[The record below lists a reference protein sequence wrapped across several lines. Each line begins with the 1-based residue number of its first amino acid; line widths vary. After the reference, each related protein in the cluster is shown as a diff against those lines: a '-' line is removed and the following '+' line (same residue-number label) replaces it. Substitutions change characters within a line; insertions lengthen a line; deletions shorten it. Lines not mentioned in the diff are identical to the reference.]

1 MVTTPENHSAAEQPE
16 SDALWYIAPEQAEI
30 RSEPVPSLQSNQI
43 RVRTLYGALS
53 RGTESL
59 VWAGRVPEVE
69 YKRMRAPFM
78 GGDFPFPV
86 KYGYSSVG
94 RVEHGPAEWLGKLV
108 FSLSPHQTVLTLAP
122 DAVVALPP
130 DVPSSRAVLAANMET
145 ALNAV
150 WDATPGPGDRI
161 AVVGGGVVGMLV
173 AFLCGHLPGAQV
185 TLVDINPARQSV
197 AHALGVKFST
207 PDQAPAECDLVVH
220 CSGAQQ
226 GLVTALSLA
235 GEEATVIEMSWYGDQ
250 PITANLGGA
259 FHSRQL
265 RLQSS
270 QVGHISASRRPRWS
284 YARRLSAALALLN
297 DARLDVLLAP
307 AVMFNDLPAQLPQIL
322 GPGNS
327 MLCQLIQ
334 YK

>member
-1 MVTTPENHSAAEQPE
+1 MVTTPDHDCTQDQPQ
-16 SDALWYIAPEQAEI
+16 SRALWYIAPGQAEI
-30 RSEPVPSLQSNQI
+30 RSEAILPLQSNQL

-78 GGDFPFPV
+78 DGEFPFPV

-94 RVEHGPAEWLGKLV
+94 RVEQGPAELLGKLV
-108 FSLSPHQTVLTLAP
+108 FSLSPHQTLLTLA
-122 DAVVALPP
+122 AESAALVPAGVPP
-130 DVPSSRAVLAANMET
+130 ARAVLAANMET

-150 WDATPGPGDRI
+150 WDAAAGPADRI
-161 AVVGGGVVGMLV
+161 AIVGGGVVGMLV

-185 TLVDINPARQSV
+185 TLVDINRARESIAQS
-197 AHALGVKFST
+197 LGVQF
-207 PDQAPAECDLVVH
+207 AIPAEAPTECDVVIH
-220 CSGAQQ
+220 CSGSPL
-226 GLVTALSLA
+226 GLDTALSLA
-235 GEEATVIEMSWYGDQ
+235 GEETTVLEMSWYGDQ
-250 PITANLGGA
+250 PVTANLGGA

-270 QVGHISASRRPRWS
+270 QVGHVSASRRPRWN
-284 YARRLSAALALLN
+284 YARRLSAALALLK
-297 DARLDVLLAP
+297 DPRLDVLLAP
-307 AVMFNDLPAQLPQIL
+307 TVLFKDLPAQLPRIL

-327 MLCQLIQ
+327 ILCQLIQ
-334 YK
+334 YD